1 MEFFG
6 EISEEH
12 EELMMF
18 KIALYTH
25 LYMLRWKVEQ
35 NKGRLEKIKVDLQYK
50 FLNVQ
55 RERKSNFYK
64 EFCQGIGEV
73 HIMTFFKHDRIITES
88 HLSSISVITQTLC
101 YALKLKFELL
111 RALSSDPI
119 RYAATVEKPN
129 CENVEESKEIVQN
142 NWDEILEWILSDL
155 LNFFLTRKKL
165 VKFFDEM
172 KKRADF
178 DEIRKAHEKLAR
190 LLGFPRMAM
199 LLVGFREQL
208 DFLFCQMSTDAFYA
222 NLYQSFLRDRTA
234 LGKWRTEIVLAK
246 FLYDDY
252 IAKIFMGE
260 FFRIAT
266 DGFCSG
272 GEDDDEF
279 MEMRTEIIDDLKAIW
294 LYYLEGFWTKDKE
307 ICGKIEQIVLES
319 KGKAA
324 KIEQLIVENRIAL
337 EKKTA
342 KEKQKEFFVLWENGP
357 EDVTLLKALKI
368 CAEESFDEMHKMD
381 RIKNYESKKKA
392 LSNFA
397 ESIGVT
403 FIISEQKWE
412 MTGETSGKNEGSDEN
427 STKSA
432 ETRRSLDE
440 MINPKQNLTV
450 ISDHCLP
457 FLNNAIETDFFEFK
471 VKKVSKFSDDN
482 YLKAMYQ
489 KLIDLIKSENSEKIS
504 KIENPTV
511 KSLLRVLD
519 IGIYVNQIYQRI
531 KAANQLKEVAEKQH
545 FQLNPSQKFS
555 NHFDGILSTISKIDL
570 SKGTDMRHLLK
581 TVHLE
586 LKQLII
592 GPISVEEKGK
602 SLENEICN
610 LSNQMHLRNFVKFII
625 KTPKSEWEKLDKICQ
640 KQILLTIIKFGN
652 ANKSGKEEEEEKN
665 NYRKVFEAFAK
676 FEISY
681 EKFEAQRKLDQH
693 LLNLY
698 QTDKFLNEFI
708 EERKR
713 RSFSTLKI
721 EEFPELL
728 QEIKFIQRKDTIN
741 EMLTKT
747 LENDEFMGD
756 EKEHFSEL
764 ISELQNIIE
773 KWSEDA
779 KLETKN
785 ANFIK
790 NKNENFQPIC
800 LLPEGFNRQKIFG
813 TVQFEHSKKNGCQ
826 NGSLYCVLC
835 NNLHTLSIQKYEKD
849 EHLSVPTLK
858 MVFMGVHILIPF
870 IFVPILKHLPIGKYN
885 AKQIERIG
893 KIMAQ
898 KIENL
903 LANDNLDEAQH
914 KFEWI
919 KRNEQMQEKNE
930 ALSKASKEKA
940 VEIEEEIK
948 QMLSIEML
956 MEEHKR
962 NALINR
968 EKVKE
973 MKAMLTI
980 LSDYG
985 SDIKILNF
993 LLTDNEIGTDQIAK
1007 ESKKLSLFLQANAYL
1022 EQWAKNKNIYS
1033 TEMGF
1038 LDTKMLKIMLTKVFL
1053 LYPTASS
1060 LPFIIHKFFL
1070 TFSTWHWPL
1079 PVQLEMVNANQK
1091 SSGAILI
1098 WSPGREWT
1106 KKQTLAPNG
1115 LRKVLKRVLTMPII
1129 RPMFPEENLGQE
1141 INLINA
1147 QVIRWKMREAIIHL
1161 WHGNDLSALNEEL
1174 NKPTEF
1180 IDTVFEQFS
1189 VNF

>member
-1 MEFFG
+1 M
-6 EISEEH
+6 
-12 EELMMF
+12 
-18 KIALYTH
+18 
-25 LYMLRWKVEQ
+25 
-35 NKGRLEKIKVDLQYK
+35 
-50 FLNVQ
+50 
-55 RERKSNFYK
+55 
-64 EFCQGIGEV
+64 
-73 HIMTFFKHDRIITES
+73 
-88 HLSSISVITQTLC
+88 SVT
-101 YALKLKFELL
+101 
-111 RALSSDPI
+111 
-119 RYAATVEKPN
+119 
-129 CENVEESKEIVQN
+129 
-142 NWDEILEWILSDL
+142 
-155 LNFFLTRKKL
+155 
-165 VKFFDEM
+165 
-172 KKRADF
+172 
-178 DEIRKAHEKLAR
+178 
-190 LLGFPRMAM
+190 
-199 LLVGFREQL
+199 
-208 DFLFCQMSTDAFYA
+208 
-222 NLYQSFLRDRTA
+222 
-234 LGKWRTEIVLAK
+234 
-246 FLYDDY
+246 
-252 IAKIFMGE
+252 
-260 FFRIAT
+260 
-266 DGFCSG
+266 
-272 GEDDDEF
+272 
-279 MEMRTEIIDDLKAIW
+279 
-294 LYYLEGFWTKDKE
+294 
-307 ICGKIEQIVLES
+307 
-319 KGKAA
+319 
-324 KIEQLIVENRIAL
+324 
-337 EKKTA
+337 
-342 KEKQKEFFVLWENGP
+342 
-357 EDVTLLKALKI
+357 
-368 CAEESFDEMHKMD
+368 
-381 RIKNYESKKKA
+381 
-392 LSNFA
+392 
-397 ESIGVT
+397 
-403 FIISEQKWE
+403 
-412 MTGETSGKNEGSDEN
+412 GKNAESDEN

-482 YLKAMYQ
+482 YLKAMYE
-489 KLIDLIKSENSEKIS
+489 KLIDLIKRENSKKIS
-504 KIENPTV
+504 KIENPTI

-519 IGIYVNQIYQRI
+519 IGIYVNEIYQRI
-531 KAANQLKEVAEKQH
+531 KAANQLNEVAEKQH
-545 FQLNPSQKFS
+545 FKLDPSQKFG
-555 NHFDGILSTISKIDL
+555 NHFDGILSTISEIDL
-570 SKGTDMRHLLK
+570 SKGINMRHLLK

-592 GPISVEEKGK
+592 GPISAEETSK

-610 LSNQMHLRNFVKFII
+610 VSNQMHLRNFVKFII
-625 KTPKSEWEKLDKICQ
+625 KSPKSEWEKLDKICQ
-640 KQILLTIIKFGN
+640 KLILLSLIKFGN
-652 ANKSGKEEEEEKN
+652 ANKSGKEEKREEN
-665 NYRKVFEAFAK
+665 NYPKVFEAFAK

-681 EKFEAQRKLDQH
+681 EKFEAQKKLDEY

-698 QTDKFLNEFI
+698 QTDKYLNEFI

-728 QEIKFIQRKDTIN
+728 QDIKFTQRMDKNN
-741 EMLTKT
+741 EKLTKT

-756 EKEHFSEL
+756 EKEYFCEV
-764 ISELQNIIE
+764 ISELQNIIK
-773 KWSEDA
+773 KWSEEA

-785 ANFIK
+785 TNFTK
-790 NKNENFQPIC
+790 NKSENLQPIC

-813 TVQFEHSKKNGCQ
+813 TVQCEHSKKNECQ
-826 NGSLYCVLC
+826 NGSLYCILC
-835 NNLHTLSIQKYEKD
+835 NNLHTFSIQKYEKD

-858 MVFMGVHILIPF
+858 MLFMGVHILILF
-870 IFVPILKHLPIGKYN
+870 IFVPILKHLPIGEYN

-914 KFEWI
+914 KFEWL
-919 KRNEQMQEKNE
+919 KRNEQMRKKKE

-940 VEIEEEIK
+940 VEIEKEIR
-948 QMLSIEML
+948 QMLSIEKL

-993 LLTDNEIGTDQIAK
+993 LLTDNEIGTEQIAK
-1007 ESKKLSLFLQANAYL
+1007 GSKKLSLFLQANAYL
-1022 EQWAKNKNIYS
+1022 ELWAKNKQIYS

-1038 LDTKMLKIMLTKVFL
+1038 LDPKMLKIMLTKVFL

-1060 LPFIIHKFFL
+1060 LLFIIHRFFL
-1070 TFSTWHWPL
+1070 TFTTWHWPL

-1115 LRKVLKRVLTMPII
+1115 LRKVLKKVLTMPII

-1141 INLINA
+1141 INLLNA

-1161 WHGNDLSALNEEL
+1161 WHGNDFSALNEL
-1174 NKPTEF
+1174 VQPTEF
-1180 IDTVFEQFS
+1180 IETYSDFIAIKCVGSEFFIGKFCDFVGKRIGHKLFNYAEEFLEDSVEFLHLYPKILNLQPQIKEQNIQKTQQSPKSIGQFEMLWILLLI
-1189 VNF
+1189 VVDPLIRPLGIENFLRNVQR